1 MDLTEKTIKE
11 NKVYEGRIFDV
22 FSDEVS
28 LPDGKISKRDWVK
41 HNGGAGILAIDEN
54 NDVYL
59 VNQYRYAVKKEM
71 LEIPAGKIDK
81 GENPYN
87 TALRELEEELGFKA
101 EKVEPLGLMLP
112 TVGYVSEHI
121 YLYLATSFVKTTQHL
136 DEGEFVNIVK
146 MPLATLIEKIKNGE
160 VEDGKTV
167 FAVAKYLLKT
177 SELK

>member
-1 MDLTEKTIKE
+1 
-11 NKVYEGRIFDV
+11 
-22 FSDEVS
+22 
-28 LPDGKISKRDWVK
+28 
-41 HNGGAGILAIDEN
+41 
-54 NDVYL
+54 
-59 VNQYRYAVKKEM
+59 M